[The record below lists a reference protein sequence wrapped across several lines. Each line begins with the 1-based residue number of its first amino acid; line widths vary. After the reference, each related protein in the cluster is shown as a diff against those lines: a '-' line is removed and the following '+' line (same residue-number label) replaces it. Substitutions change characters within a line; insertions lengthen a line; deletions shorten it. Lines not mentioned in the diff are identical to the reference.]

1 MFEMLASN
9 KTPNAEFLR
18 LQRAFLLK
26 SISNSW
32 KTPEQIQKAL
42 KEYNLD
48 LYANAIANHISG
60 LIASGLNI
68 SELQGKFKLVDK
80 ITHLEIQTA
89 ELFTK
94 ESNFEGLKLGDANS
108 PDVIIFYDHNG
119 TIIDNKSYKDGFK
132 Q

>member
-1 MFEMLASN
+1 M
-9 KTPNAEFLR
+9 
-18 LQRAFLLK
+18 
-26 SISNSW
+26 
-32 KTPEQIQKAL
+32 

-48 LYANAIANHISG
+48 LSVSTIADHISG
-60 LIASGLNI
+60 LIAIGLNI
-68 SELQGKFKLVDK
+68 SERQGKFKLVDK

-94 ESNFEGLKLGDANS
+94 ESNFEGLRLGDANI